1 MTCSRQEDAPMAS
14 DQAGYWALLRDNR
27 PFRRLWY
34 GQLASQ
40 LGDWFDTIALYTL
53 VLRLGGSGADIGLVL
68 VCQALPSA
76 LVGPWAGVLADRLPR
91 RAVLIAAD
99 LGRAVLV
106 LLFVTV
112 RDADQLWLV
121 YAVSFAKFTLSAFFE
136 PAREALVPDVVPRH
150 HLVTANAIS
159 GLTWSTMLAGGAA
172 LGGLV
177 VAGLGTDLAFVL
189 DSVSFFLSAAFT
201 WTVRVHES
209 HLAGPPRAH
218 PLDELREALAYVLA
232 RRDVTLYALS
242 KALWSIG
249 GGAVLVLLP
258 LFGRNVFPLGEEGAL
273 SMGLLYMARGVGA
286 SIGPVLAHRLGGGSL
301 RALRRWL
308 GPGFLLMAA
317 GYLLFGSAGV
327 LPLALAAVAVAHFG
341 GSTQWVF
348 STALLQLSVPNRLQG
363 RVFAVELTLYTL
375 VFCISSYATGR
386 AAATGWSP
394 QALAVAAGLL
404 FVVPGLG
411 LTLLLWPAPLD
422 TPAPESSSTLPPT
435 QV

>member
-1 MTCSRQEDAPMAS
+1 MTCHGQEDAVMGS
-14 DQAGYWALLRDNR
+14 ERGGYWALLRDNR

-53 VLRLGGSGADIGLVL
+53 LLRLGGSGADLGLLL

-76 LVGPWAGVLADRLPR
+76 LVGPWAGVLIDRLSR
-91 RAVLIAAD
+91 RSVLLVAD

-106 LLFVTV
+106 LLFLTV
-112 RDADQLWLV
+112 RQPEQLWLV

-136 PAREALVPDVVPRH
+136 PAREAVVPDVVPREQ
-150 HLVTANAIS
+150 LVTANSIS

-201 WTVRVHES
+201 WAVRVRES
-209 HLAGPPRAH
+209 HLGGPPRGHA
-218 PLDELREALAYVLA
+218 LGELREALAYLLA
-232 RRDVTLYALS
+232 RRDVALYTLCKS
-242 KALWSIG
+242 LWSVG

-258 LFGRNVFPLGEEGAL
+258 LFGREVFPLGEEGAL
-273 SMGLLYMARGVGA
+273 SMGLLYMARGIGA
-286 SIGPVLAHRLGGGSL
+286 SLGPVLAHRVGGSSV

-317 GYLLFGSAGV
+317 GYLLFGWASV
-327 LPLALAAVAVAHFG
+327 LPLALCAVAVAHFG

-348 STALLQLSVPNRLQG
+348 STALVQLSVPGRLQG

-375 VFCISSYATGR
+375 VFCISSYVTGR
-386 AAATGWSP
+386 AAAAGWRPPS
-394 QALAVAAGLL
+394 LAIVAALL

-411 LTLLLWPAPLD
+411 LTLLLWPAPN
-422 TPAPESSSTLPPT
+422 E
-435 QV
+435 QR